1 MPRKWTTT
9 VERVID
15 RVKKATGEIKSDL
28 VFKNAKYVNLFTDQI
43 LEADIAVCRSHIVGV
58 GKYDGEVEID
68 CTGKILVPSFIDGHM
83 HLESVMIS
91 PRSFRDLVV
100 PHGTC
105 AVIADPHEIANVA
118 GLDGINY
125 ILKMTEDLDL
135 HVGVMIQSCV
145 PSTPLDESGA
155 VLDSETIKPLYNHE
169 RIYGLAEMMNAYG
182 VTHGDPECIKKC
194 VDAMNADKLIDGH
207 APGLT
212 GNMLNAYLTSAVSTD
227 HECSTFEEAREKI
240 ERGMCVEVR
249 EGTVCKDLDAL
260 MGVFESPYYH
270 MAVLATDDS
279 HPDTI
284 LNEGHIDKIVRKAIK
299 NGANPIHAIKMA
311 SLNPALH
318 YNLTHMG
325 AIGVGFRAN
334 IVILDDL
341 ETIKINSCYLDGKK
355 VSEGKQVLKKF
366 SDDFN
371 TLDKNEFKR
380 VYYSFNMNNVKDT
393 DFEIK
398 AKEKKQRVIEIIP
411 GGVLTKESIFDII
424 ENNNAP
430 YGVDTD
436 RDIVKIAVVERHH
449 ATGHIGIGFI
459 KGYGIKQGAIAS
471 SIGHDSHNIIVVG
484 TNDKDMAMAVN
495 CVKNNNGGIAVV
507 CDNVLL
513 GDLKLEVAGLMTE
526 NDEHYV
532 INNIEKLKDIAY
544 FDLGVRRDIDPFMTL
559 AFMQLPV
566 IPELKII
573 PKGLVKVSTQE
584 VVPAV
589 YD

>member
-1 MPRKWTTT
+1 MARIWTTT
-9 VERVID
+9 FDRVID
-15 RVKKATGEIKSDL
+15 RVKKATGEKKADL
-28 VFKNAKYVNLFTDQI
+28 VFKNAKYVNLFTDEI
-43 LEADIAVCRSHIVGV
+43 LEADIAVCRKHIVGV
-58 GKYDGEVEID
+58 GKYDGEVEVD

-91 PRSFRDLVV
+91 PRSFRDLAV

-125 ILKMTEDLDL
+125 ILKMTEDLDI
-135 HVGVMIQSCV
+135 HVGVMIPSCV

-155 VLDSETIKPLYNHE
+155 VLDSETIKPLYENE

-212 GNMLNAYLTSAVSTD
+212 GNMLNAYMTSAVSTD

-240 ERGMCVEVR
+240 ERGMLVEIR
-249 EGTVCKDLDAL
+249 EGTVCRDLDAL
-260 MGVFESPYYH
+260 MKLFESPYYH
-270 MAVLATDDS
+270 RSMLATDDS

-284 LNEGHIDKIVRKAIK
+284 LIKGHIDKIIRQAIK
-299 NGANPIHAIKMA
+299 NGADPIHAIKMG
-311 SLNPALH
+311 SLNAARH
-318 YNLTHMG
+318 YHLTHMG
-325 AIGVGFRAN
+325 AIGVGYLAN
-334 IVILDDL
+334 IIILDDL
-341 ETIKINSCYLDGKK
+341 ETIKINSCYLNGKK
-355 VSEGKQVLKKF
+355 VSEGDQVLEKY
-366 SDDFN
+366 SDNFN

-380 VYYSFNMNNVKDT
+380 VYYSFNMNNVKDR

-398 AKEKKQRVIEIIP
+398 ERGKKQRVIEIIP
-411 GGVLTKESIFDII
+411 GGVLTKESTFDII
-424 ENNNAP
+424 ENDNMP

-449 ATGHIGIGFI
+449 ATGHIGVGFI

-495 CVKNNNGGIAVV
+495 TIKNNNGGLAVV

-526 NDEHYV
+526 NDENYV

-544 FDLGVRRDIDPFMTL
+544 FDLGVKRDIDPFMTL

-584 VVPAV
+584 VVAAV